1 MGPGSEDYMTID
13 AIIAALEH
21 ELAGYIRR
29 GLKDRA
35 ALVEQELARL
45 GRSPG
50 ATPSEVVPAE
60 PGSTPTKPAT
70 RARKPVERVADAP
83 AYEPPAKPRKAKK

>member
-1 MGPGSEDYMTID
+1 MNHD
-13 AIIAALEH
+13 AIIAALEK

-35 ALVEQELARL
+35 TLVEQELARL

-60 PGSTPTKPAT
+60 PGGTPIKPAT
-70 RARKPVERVADAP
+70 RARKTVERVANAP
-83 AYEPPAKPRKAKK
+83 AYQPPAKPRKAKK